1 MEDNN
6 LLRSAFFV
14 LVGVIVLVAVISAG
28 GMLISV
34 IFDSHGPAVVTS
46 PTPTPTPLPTTY
58 VVVPSGPFV
67 PTTSPSGYPVV
78 VTPAQPRVEG
88 AQLVGYGTDKDTYKR
103 GDTAIVYFIIKNT
116 GNVAIDNATI
126 NAAVAK
132 YFSLVGYVNVENP
145 KETLTDLNIQ
155 PGETSN
161 TTYSIVIPET
171 YQGIST
177 AGDFQFTVNV
187 YVWNSDIGTFTKKV
201 KVE

>member
-1 MEDNN
+1 MINRKVKSMEDNN

-34 IFDSHGPAVVTS
+34 IFDSHGPS
-46 PTPTPTPLPTTY
+46 
-58 VVVPSGPFV
+58 V